1 MKVTIEITNKDDSE
15 WLDAMTKDKRIETIR
30 NCITIGRLAMEN
42 YQVHID
48 GSKNL
53 EPIIAKFRDEL
64 DRTVEKTLES
74 VKYSSE
80 RIDETRAELTRMSSN
95 ITDVLAANTNTMV
108 QSLMDGHRL
117 TEKIIDP
124 ISNRIDRMNEQVEN
138 IFSIKGS
145 SNVKGKLG
153 ENLIA
158 THIATAFPH
167 YEVNDMSNTGH
178 EADFHVVTDFGKVL
192 LEIKTYT
199 VSVNREQIEKLYND
213 IKRTGIKYAIFL
225 STTSGIVGKKNIS
238 WEVYGDNNTIILYF
252 PNSSLSS
259 AGITFSFLFLKALV
273 QLGIDKES
281 SNTFYKSEEELHSIL
296 SMFND
301 FYTDLTGVL
310 DKQTRL
316 RYDIGSTKNSIDK
329 LMDELYKECFELE
342 LEQKR
347 ALESIYGR
355 IRDKLSIHGKSLESY
370 TWINDRLEFTNW
382 VETLGIKPVLH
393 TQLYKLYET
402 IVEVDTCA
410 SCYEKSDNKLV
421 VVSKVDKRVLSTV
434 LISKTKID
442 VVFEIPKDFSGP
454 ITLNHKYES
463 FKNGDITITLGSGV
477 EQYNII
483 KSRLM

>member
-1 MKVTIEITNKDDSE
+1 MKITIEITNKDDSE
-15 WLDAMTKDKRIETIR
+15 WLDGMSKEKRVETFR

-74 VKYSSE
+74 VKVSAS
-80 RIDETRAELTRMSSN
+80 RIDETREELTRMSSN
-95 ITDVLAANTNTMV
+95 ITEQLAANTTTMV

-158 THIATAFPH
+158 THIASSFPH

-178 EADFHVVTDFGKVL
+178 EADFHVNTDFGKVL
-192 LEIKTYT
+192 LEVKTYT
-199 VSVNREQIEKLYND
+199 ASVNQSQIDKLHND

-225 STTSGIVGKKNIS
+225 STTSGISGKKGIS
-238 WEVYGDNNTIILYF
+238 WEIYGDNKTIILYF

-273 QLGIDKES
+273 DLGIDRES
-281 SNTFYKSEEELHSIL
+281 SNTFYKSEEEIYSIL
-296 SMFND
+296 TMFDD
-301 FYTDLTGVL
+301 FYNDLKGVL
-310 DKQTRL
+310 DKQGRL
-316 RYDIGSTKNSIDK
+316 RYDIGIAKNNIDK
-329 LMDELYKECFELE
+329 LMDELYKQCFELE

-347 ALESIYGR
+347 SLESIYGR
-355 IRDKLSIHGKSLESY
+355 IRDKLSIHGKSLEAY

-382 VETLGIKPVLH
+382 AETLGIKQVLT

-402 IVEVDTCA
+402 VSDLDNCIV
-410 SCYEKSDNKLV
+410 CYEKSNNKLV
-421 VVSKVDKRVLSTV
+421 VVSKEDKNVLSTI
-434 LISKTKID
+434 LITKTKID
-442 VVFEIPKDFSGP
+442 VVFEIPKDFNGP
-454 ITLNHKYES
+454 ITLNHKFES
-463 FKNGDITITLGSGV
+463 FKGGDITITLGNSQ
-477 EQYNII
+477 EPYEII
-483 KSRLM
+483 KGRLF